1 MATKL
6 KMDSELKPGVGKFSN
21 NLIYGAS
28 IVSMALSLMT
38 VKKNPTIANFFGLW
52 APTILGIGILMK
64 ENKLLEMNR
73 RLPAV

>member
-1 MATKL
+1 
-6 KMDSELKPGVGKFSN
+6 
-21 NLIYGAS
+21 
-28 IVSMALSLMT
+28 MALSLMT